1 MSWIVAVGVGVLLV
15 LVGVYLAKRRRR
27 RPRTLVGRWAAGNG
41 FVNRTDSRVHLFVQG
56 PPFDR
61 GDGVVERALLVGQ
74 CARRPALITYFGWYH
89 GDPSRV
95 DGACLALVL
104 ELPTEVAPLQI
115 DARDRAEGERFEQR
129 YRITCGGP
137 DLVAGVVT
145 PGFVRVL
152 LAGTA
157 LEPVNLRLDGTAMI
171 VWRDGELVGGRQLSA
186 LHDLAAEL
194 YREIPESVLR
204 GDQPAAAPAAAP
216 PQVPSGVRVL
226 DVHGRPGEVWQ
237 QDGSAGEE
245 VWVGLRVDAA
255 WPRLDIVAYEM
266 LADQYRATR
275 FDRPAPSAH
284 PLVDVM
290 FAVRC
295 ADEHFRRGVLADLA
309 DWLPIDDR
317 TRRCGL
323 VLEADPGRAGRSPDR
338 PVSRISAFAP
348 GRLADAELV
357 ELLAD
362 VVHEVGRQLSEGTY
376 GYRMT
381 RPAAARPA
389 EPLGQQV

>member
-1 MSWIVAVGVGVLLV
+1 MSWIIAGAGVLVV
-15 LVGVYLAKRRRR
+15 LVGVYLAQRRRR
-27 RPRTLVGRWAAGNG
+27 RPRTLVGRWAADNG

-74 CARRPALITYFGWYH
+74 CARRPALIAYFGWYR

-104 ELPTEVAPLQI
+104 ELPAEVAPLQLE
-115 DARDRAEGERFEQR
+115 AREEAEGERFEQL

-137 DLVAGVVT
+137 ELVAGVVT
-145 PGFVRVL
+145 PAFMRVL
-152 LAGTA
+152 VAGTA
-157 LEPVNLRLDGTAMI
+157 LERVNLRLDGTAMI
-171 VWRDGELVGGRQLSA
+171 VWRDGELVGGRQLTA

-194 YREIPESVLR
+194 YRQIPESVLR
-204 GDQPAAAPAAAP
+204 GEQAPVATPATAPVSAP
-216 PQVPSGVRVL
+216 PGASAI
-226 DVHGRPGEVWQ
+226 DIHGRAGAAWQ
-237 QDGSAGEE
+237 VGGSREE
-245 VWVGLRVDAA
+245 VWVALPVEAA
-255 WPRLDIVAYEM
+255 WPRLDIVAYE
-266 LADQYRATR
+266 LLTDQYHATR

-290 FAVRC
+290 FAVRSG
-295 ADEHFRRGVLADLA
+295 DENFRRDVLADLA

-323 VLEADPGRAGRSPDR
+323 VLERDPQRSAATADRSM
-338 PVSRISAFAP
+338 SRISAYAP
-348 GRLADAELV
+348 GRLADTALV

-362 VVHEVGRQLSEGTY
+362 VVHEVSQRLSERTY
-376 GYRMT
+376 GYRVSG
-381 RPAAARPA
+381 RRERSP
-389 EPLGQQV
+389 QQV